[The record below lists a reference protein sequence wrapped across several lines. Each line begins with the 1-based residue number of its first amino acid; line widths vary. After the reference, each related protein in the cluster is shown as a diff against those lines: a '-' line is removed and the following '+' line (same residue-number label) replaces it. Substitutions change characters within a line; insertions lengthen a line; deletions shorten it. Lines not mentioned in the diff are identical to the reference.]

1 MRYYRK
7 STLQVLRSLV
17 VAVSLATILFL
28 GCRSELKQPHQ
39 AEANAEAIRQVA
51 LGPGDTIELKFFYTP
66 ELNETQRVRP
76 DGKIALQLVG
86 EVEVEGKV
94 PAELHNKLM
103 ELYTPHLKDPEIAV
117 VVRSLERQEV
127 YVTGQVVTP
136 GPIELLRTMTVLE
149 AIMKAGGLDLHEAE
163 PANVVVIRYQ
173 NGQRYG
179 YAINVKPALEGKP
192 IDPFYLK
199 PQDIIYVPRTKIA
212 KLNQWIDQHINK
224 VIPDTG
230 LFFRQIRGDTTIGM
244 GSYR

>member
-1 MRYYRK
+1 MRYYWNSIVK
-7 STLQVLRSLV
+7 MLRPLV
-17 VAVSLATILFL
+17 VAVSLATTLFL
-28 GCRSELKQPHQ
+28 GCQSQLKRPRSS
-39 AEANAEAIRQVA
+39 EANAEITPRVA

-86 EVEVEGKV
+86 EVEVEGKI
-94 PAELHNKLM
+94 PAELQSKLM
-103 ELYTPHLKDPEIAV
+103 ELYTPHLKNPEVAV
-117 VVRSLERQEV
+117 VVRSLERHEV

-136 GPIELLRTMTVLE
+136 GPIELPGTMTVLE

-163 PANVVVIRYQ
+163 PANVVVIRHR
-173 NGQRYG
+173 NGQRHG
-179 YAINVKPALEGKP
+179 YSVNVKPALEGKP
-192 IDPFYLK
+192 IEPFYLE

-224 VIPDTG
+224 LIPDTG
-230 LFFRQIRGDTTIGM
+230 LFFRQTNGNTTIGM